1 MKELYFDVQTAL
13 EGLKEATMDCL
24 EYDGISLTEWD
35 EENKKTQKELEEKYM
50 REQYAKEHETKRQEN
65 IKLYREQAD
74 ELSRYDSIG
83 QFVDLAGEFDRSEA
97 NIDEDAQYKAQLNF
111 AKRTNLDMEDE

>member
-13 EGLKEATMDCL
+13 EGLKKTTLDCF
-24 EYDGISLTEWD
+24 EDDGKSLTEWD
-35 EENKKTQKELEEKYM
+35 EENKKIQKKLEEKYM
-50 REQYAKEHETKRQEN
+50 REQNAKEHEKKRQEN

-74 ELSRYDSIG
+74 ELSRSDSVG
-83 QFVDLAGEFDRSEA
+83 QFVDLAGEFDRSKV
-97 NIDEDAQYKAQLNF
+97 NIDEDAQYRAELNF